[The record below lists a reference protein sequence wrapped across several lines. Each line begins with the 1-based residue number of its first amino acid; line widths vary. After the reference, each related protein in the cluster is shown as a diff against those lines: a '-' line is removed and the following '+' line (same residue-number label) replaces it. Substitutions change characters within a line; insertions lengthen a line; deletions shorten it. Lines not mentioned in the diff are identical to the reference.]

1 MAVKQE
7 VALQNEWD
15 LLFDWFGWDD
25 LTLSQSYLGEED
37 GLIAWT
43 GQRELSLKLKQEPQY
58 RQLCSC
64 PVHLGLPRHEAVC
77 ALPQE
82 HAAFHSQVR
91 RGQIREGD
99 AKEFMRSLEEP
110 LQSGGECSS
119 NRGTGETAFLL
130 LSRSKNPS
138 VGVCDP
144 YESET
149 PGLSCCWTNVSNYS
163 RITPWQPLL
172 TRLWVLY

>member
-1 MAVKQE
+1 M
-7 VALQNEWD
+7 
-15 LLFDWFGWDD
+15 
-25 LTLSQSYLGEED
+25 GEED